1 MGSGSYIGSIPGI
14 PSQITPYVPRFLRE
28 APFFQPPKSALP
40 QCQPPQSAQC
50 TQHPRPP
57 EALYLPLLQPPPH
70 YPNAISNFPT
80 PPNLFTPPCSLSYKL
95 PTDVLVGSKPPVV
108 PSVLPATFYT
118 PFSRYYLQP
127 RFYYRSLPRR
137 RSGGYLSMQY
147 ENLNRS
153 VRFLP
158 K

>member
-1 MGSGSYIGSIPGI
+1 MGSGSYIGSVPGI
-14 PSQITPYVPRFLRE
+14 PAQITPYVPRFLRE
-28 APFFQPPKSALP
+28 PPFFQPPTSTLP
-40 QCQPPQSAQC
+40 LCQPPQSAP
-50 TQHPRPP
+50 HPGPP

-70 YPNAISNFPT
+70 YPNAINNFPT

-118 PFSRYYLQP
+118 PFSRYYSQP

-147 ENLNRS
+147 ESLNRS